1 MSTTRRVGLVLL
13 VAGIALAIAVIPLW
27 GAATREADQD
37 ALAGEYRAAI
47 TGGTVDE
54 PDADRTLPIAVGAI
68 GGVLF
73 LAGVILLAVP
83 RPSDGS

>member
-13 VAGIALAIAVIPLW
+13 LSGVVLALAVIPLW
-27 GAATREADQD
+27 SSATREADQD
-37 ALAGEYRAAI
+37 ALADEYRAAI
-47 TGGTVDE
+47 IGGPVDE
-54 PDADRTLPIAVGAI
+54 PAADRTLPIAVGAV

>member
-1 MSTTRRVGLVLL
+1 MSTTRRVGLALLLSGVVLA
-13 VAGIALAIAVIPLW
+13 VTVIPLW
-27 GAATREADQD
+27 GASTRDADQD
-37 ALAGEYRAAI
+37 ALAGEYQAAL
-47 TGGTVDE
+47 TGGPVDE
-54 PDADRTLPIAVGAI
+54 PDADRTLPIAVGVV